1 MKRNLTLLLLS
12 AALLLTQG
20 CQQPYFD
27 QLEELA
33 VRAEALS
40 GLCEQLNRDVVSLQ
54 LLVTSLD
61 SKDMITGVTELKD
74 GSTVKGYKIN
84 FVKNPSITI
93 SNGSNG
99 LTPLI
104 GSKKDYDDGNYYWTI
119 QYGGGSVDWIYDDN
133 GNRVLSVSAIPF
145 IAIRDGKW
153 CYTFDNRKWV
163 EIGSAKADDGDSM
176 FKSIDCSAA
185 DYVVITMA
193 DGTVYKFPKYAA
205 FRTLQQAV
213 DTVNANVRALTELIS
228 AAVDKLVWIDEVK
241 AVLDGKDTVGT
252 AVKLSNGKKFTIYD
266 WTGSLTPAI
275 YSKKAADGK
284 LYWAVKFGDMPE
296 QWILTSTGEK
306 IAATAKDVDTPVV
319 GVTVDPDDGN
329 YYWTVS
335 YGSSTVLLR
344 ELVDGYFQPHA
355 RDSVRNSA
363 FSSVRNYPDSLV
375 VVLKDGVTKFLMPMK
390 YSVVLTDANGKQI
403 QGTLPMIQS
412 AGGATAA
419 VSYRAYGPSPAL
431 VVLAQGGF
439 SATASGTGNEG
450 KILIT
455 APPVFGNNQGKVEA
469 IFTFSDGTAS
479 NTVIKEINITKG
491 Q

>member
-1 MKRNLTLLLLS
+1 MKRNLTLLLLT
-12 AALLLTQG
+12 AGLLLTQG

-33 VRAEALS
+33 VRTEALS

-54 LLVTSLD
+54 LLVSSLD
-61 SKDMITGVTELKD
+61 NKDMITGVTELKD
-74 GSTVKGYKIN
+74 GNVVKGYKIN
-84 FVKNPSITI
+84 FVKSPSITI

-104 GSKKDYDDGNYYWTI
+104 GSKKDYNDGNYYWTI
-119 QYGGGSVDWIYDDN
+119 QYGSGSVDWIYDDN
-133 GNRVLSVSAIPF
+133 GNRILSVSAIPF

-153 CYTFDNRKWV
+153 CYTFDNKKWV
-163 EIGSAKADDGDSM
+163 EIGSAKAEDGDSM
-176 FKSIDCSAA
+176 FKSIDCYAA
-185 DYVVITMA
+185 DYVTITMT

-213 DTVNANVRALTELIS
+213 DTVNANVRALTGLIS

-241 AVLDGKDTVGT
+241 AVLNGKDTVGT
-252 AVKLSNGKKFTIYD
+252 AVKLSNGKKFTIYN
-266 WTGSLTPAI
+266 WTGSLAPAI
-275 YSKKAADGK
+275 YSKKAEDGN
-284 LYWAVKFGDMPE
+284 LYWAVKFGDLPE
-296 QWILTSTGEK
+296 QWILTSNGEK
-306 IAATAKDVDTPVV
+306 IAATAKDVVTPIA
-319 GVTVDPDDGN
+319 GITVDPDDGN

-335 YGSSTVLLR
+335 YGDSTVLLR

-363 FSSVRNYPDSLV
+363 FSSVRSYTDSLV

-390 YSVVLTDANGKQI
+390 YSVVLTDASGKEI

-419 VSYRAYGPSPAL
+419 VSYRAYGPSPSV

-455 APPVFGNNQGKVEA
+455 APPVFNNNQGKVEA
-469 IFTFSDGTAS
+469 LFTFSDGSSATA
-479 NTVIKEINITKG
+479 TIKEINITKG
-491 Q
+491 K